1 MGGLMNSQTQNAN
14 QNTAQNTATNANSAT
29 NYGSNTAATNA
40 TNTANTTNTAFA
52 NGPSQAAATLIG
64 QATNPS
70 NTIGN
75 LNAFFNP
82 YTKQVADATMA
93 NLGQLFGQQQ
103 SELTGNAIAQN
114 ALGGDRAKLA
124 QAALMGQQG
133 LAAGS
138 TLSNLYNTGYNTA
151 LNAALQTAG
160 QQLQG
165 AGISG
170 TQGSTGT
177 QQIGSTQG
185 AQASQTLGGLNT
197 AQSSA
202 SANAGQSS
210 GSTTTSTNPGIATI
224 GGLGLG
230 LLGVKDGG
238 GIRLADGGHATLGDL
253 FLRKYDDGGAVDPNA
268 GQYIWVP
275 ANSQPNIGTLA
286 MAQGNNA
293 ASPNAMYQLG
303 QKAHDFLSE
312 NLFGK
317 PSNSST
323 SQANAG
329 QNYNPNSPQGMYNL
343 GHGFNTAL
351 FGTSS
356 QPTTGDGGWQTNT
369 QTSGLVGSGGLK
381 NTIGNLAE
389 GIGSAMGFAKGG
401 DTSAAPVSTG
411 IASLPSTAFYT
422 PASFTPVQ
430 AASPMVSAPVAS
442 IPSIPAASVAQAQM
456 PWVPF
461 PNVPQASSG
470 KGSGGA
476 VRGFADGGDTSDN
489 PAWAYD
495 PQVLAEP
502 PAQFTATPAPAEQP
516 PSRSIG
522 NLIIPSAN
530 AAEVTPAVAPAPPVS
545 EPNLGNINAAPAT
558 LANLPASPDARN
570 AQATASLA
578 MLPNPANPVAAPLAA
593 PNIGT
598 APIISGRLET
608 GTSDPLKGIGTI
620 AHDSAGSHS
629 YGNFGLNSLPGS
641 SAWHFKRDYGEALG
655 LTADPGTPAFD
666 AQWRNV
672 AANNPQA
679 LRQAELDWYNKNIGA
694 NVTGSLENV
703 GVPREIASD
712 PRVQSYFGDRMIQ
725 QGAYSTVNHA
735 NRIRGAYESSG
746 GDPVKFLQTVSAL
759 DKDPSNLSRDFRTAL
774 STGVYSERANNNRVD
789 GRLSA
794 ALGGGSVPATSST
807 DAGHSTIGDL
817 FHRASSI
824 FGSGVGAKDQPTS
837 QEGTGLGG
845 LLGLSRGTQ
854 DTLSKMGRILAS
866 TGEGHLAQGLQFEPE
881 LGIRQQQQGNEQQ
894 RINFEAQR
902 LAKELATPHQ
912 IGSTQTQYVDQ
923 FGVPHVNVIPQY
935 GVYDPNSKGFV
946 PTKAGLNE
954 TPASGA
960 PNGVQTGYGA
970 LPNIPAE
977 IQGDDFI
984 SEARKSGIPA
994 NDLDIANKVANYKV
1008 DPNKLLALKQM
1019 ERRRIVQLASR
1030 INPDYDMMKYPA
1042 VADTDKKLASGD
1054 VAKSLRSVGRL
1065 FDEVEQAASL
1075 AGNTGN
1081 WQSENFNAATSH
1093 LYPSGSNYGI
1103 AMGKLGTALNNVA
1116 DTAAAVAKGGGQ
1128 GAEGD
1133 AKRRSENM
1141 NKYQA
1146 PEALKGALY
1155 TEAEIALKNGQ
1166 SNLTSY
1172 NVAHGY
1178 TPENPNYKSIM
1189 DYLTP
1194 AQQERAVTMLGAK
1207 KIEEITGKPVP
1218 QNLGKRAAS
1227 SESTAVPPR
1236 PANVPSGAFYS
1247 PSTGKWYDPV
1257 THKAID

>member
-1 MGGLMNSQTQNAN
+1 MSGLMNSQTQNSN
-14 QNTAQNTATNANSAT
+14 QNTAQNSATNANSAT
-29 NYGSNTAATNA
+29 NYGSNTSANSA

-52 NGPSQAAATLIG
+52 NGPSQAAAALIG

-82 YTKQVADATMA
+82 YTKQVADSTMA
-93 NLGQLFGQQQ
+93 NLGQLFAQQQ
-103 SELTGNAIAQN
+103 SDLTGNAIAQN

-185 AQASQTLGGLNT
+185 AQASQTLGGLNS

-230 LLGVKDGG
+230 LLGAKDGG
-238 GIRLADGGHATLGDL
+238 GIRLADGG
-253 FLRKYDDGGAVDPNA
+253 GAIDPNA
-268 GQYIWVP
+268 GQYVWVP
-275 ANSQPNIGTLA
+275 ANSQPNTGTLA
-286 MAQGNNA
+286 MASGNNTA
-293 ASPNAMYQLG
+293 NPNAMYQLG

-317 PSNSST
+317 PSNNST

-329 QNYNPNSPQGMYNL
+329 QNYNPNSLQGMYSL
-343 GHGFNTAL
+343 GHGLNTAL

-356 QPTTGDGGWQTNT
+356 QPTTGDGGWQTST
-369 QTSGLVGSGGLK
+369 QAPGLVGSSGLK

-389 GIGSAMGFAKGG
+389 SVGGVMGFRSGG
-401 DTSAAPVSTG
+401 DTSAAPVSSG

-442 IPSIPAASVAQAQM
+442 MPSIPAASVAQAQM

-530 AAEVTPAVAPAPPVS
+530 AAEVTPAVAPVAPVS
-545 EPNLGNINAAPAT
+545 EPNLGNINAAFVTPQMHSTIPAEFQPSSNP
-558 LANLPASPDARN
+558 LDHAYNAAVPQPASLGQFPL
-570 AQATASLA
+570 ATVA
-578 MLPNPANPVAAPLAA
+578 ANPVPQGL
-593 PNIGT
+593 PVQ
-598 APIISGRLET
+598 S
-608 GTSDPLKGIGTI
+608 I
-620 AHDSAGSHS
+620 A
-629 YGNFGLNSLPGS
+629 SLPGMTPQAVNPMDRAVNFIK
-641 SAWHFKRDYGEALG
+641 SAEGFSASPYGDYKQTSIGYGTKALPGETSITPQVADVRLRQEAGKVNDWIDSNVKVPLTQNQRAALTSFGYNLGTDKGG
-655 LTADPGTPAFD
+655 LTDLLPNINRGD
-666 AQWRNV
+666 WRAVGEQMGHYINAGGERNEGLINRRSNEMSLLTKPDSEPFNF
-672 AANNPQA
+672 AAPP
-679 LRQAELDWYNKNIGA
+679 
-694 NVTGSLENV
+694 T
-703 GVPREIASD
+703 
-712 PRVQSYFGDRMIQ
+712 
-725 QGAYSTVNHA
+725 
-735 NRIRGAYESSG
+735 
-746 GDPVKFLQTVSAL
+746 
-759 DKDPSNLSRDFRTAL
+759 RTA
-774 STGVYSERANNNRVD
+774 
-789 GRLSA
+789 A
-794 ALGGGSVPATSST
+794 APHA
-807 DAGHSTIGDL
+807 STIGDL
-817 FHRASSI
+817 FHRTSSI

-866 TGEGHLAQGLQFEPE
+866 TGQGQLAQGLQFEPE
-881 LGIRQQQQGNEQQ
+881 LGLRQQQLGNEQQ

-912 IGSTQTQYVDQ
+912 IGSLQTQYVDQ

-954 TPASGA
+954 TPALGA

-994 NDLDIANKVANYKV
+994 NDLDIASKVANYKV
-1008 DPNKLLALKQM
+1008 DPNKLLDLKQM

-1054 VAKSLRSVGRL
+1054 VAKSLRSIGRL
-1065 FDEVEQAASL
+1065 FDEVDKAESL
-1075 AGNTGN
+1075 SDKTGN
-1081 WQSENFNAATSH
+1081 WSREFWNRRASNVYA
-1093 LYPSGSNYGI
+1093 SGSQYGV
-1103 AMGKLGTALNNVA
+1103 ATANLGTALNNVT

-1133 AKRRSENM
+1133 AKRRGENM
-1141 NKYQA
+1141 NVYQA
-1146 PEALKGALY
+1146 PAALKGALH

-1166 SNLTSY
+1166 SNLSSY
-1172 NVAHGY
+1172 NTAHGY
-1178 TPENPNYKSIM
+1178 TPDNPNYKSIM

-1194 AQQERAVTMLGAK
+1194 AQQKRAVSMLGAK
-1207 KIEEITGKPVP
+1207 TIEEITGKPVP
-1218 QNLGKRAAS
+1218 QNLGQRAAS
-1227 SESTAVPPR
+1227 SETPAIPLRPQNVPP
-1236 PANVPSGAFYS
+1236 GAFYS
-1247 PSTGKWYDPV
+1247 PSTGKWYDPIS
-1257 THKAID
+1257 HKAID